1 MAPIGRGR
9 CAAWRLGAWGSNSG
23 ELGER
28 GRAWFE
34 RLGRMAGS
42 GGIRRVGSAPDGG
55 GLMGPRTRGSGRRRR
70 GPGRGA
76 RSPGR
81 GGCRRGGRAP
91 PWRRGEAAC
100 GGQGDGPG
108 AVEDE
113 AAPGALGAGPFQED
127 GALLGAVRLP
137 ADEPGPL
144 HALHGVSASAAQDPV
159 PRRRAREGSGIGL
172 RPMRPSALL
181 FCVGSIIVEW
191 ACMII
196 CSSSHMLI
204 CVSVQGFICI

>member
-1 MAPIGRGR
+1 
-9 CAAWRLGAWGSNSG
+9 
-23 ELGER
+23 
-28 GRAWFE
+28 
-34 RLGRMAGS
+34 MAGS

-55 GLMGPRTRGSGRRRR
+55 GLGGPRTRGSGRRRR
-70 GPGRGA
+70 GPGREGASPHGSASGPAGAQVVEPAPPAGGGAGEAGEPLPGEGVKLLAAGRATDRA
-76 RSPGR
+76 RSR
-81 GGCRRGGRAP
+81 MRRRRARSGQARS
-91 PWRRGEAAC
+91 RRTAR
-100 GGQGDGPG
+100 
-108 AVEDE
+108 
-113 AAPGALGAGPFQED
+113 FS
-127 GALLGAVRLP
+127 GAVRLP

-181 FCVGSIIVEW
+181 FCVGSIIVAW